1 MENYS
6 YILIAG
12 SRDFEDLDVFATVF
26 NKMAELL
33 PQSVLA
39 SRNIVIVEGGARGV
53 DTMAREFAKGNG
65 LLFKEFKPEWNKYGR
80 AAGPK
85 RNDTMTEFVAEH
97 NGRAL
102 FFWDGESK
110 GTKQCIMS
118 ARKRGLPMQVWNT
131 AEGRLMS
138 EREMPA

>member
-12 SRDFEDLDVFATVF
+12 SRDFEDMDVFATVF
-26 NKMAELL
+26 NEMAVLL

-39 SRNIVIVEGGARGV
+39 SRSIVIVEGGARGV
-53 DTMAREFAKGNG
+53 DTMARDFAKGNG
-65 LLFKEFKPEWNKYGR
+65 LPFKEFKPEWNKYGR

-85 RNDTMTEFVAEH
+85 RNDIMTEFVAEH

-110 GTKQCIMS
+110 GTKQCITS
-118 ARKRGLPMQVWNT
+118 ARKAGIPVKIWNT
-131 AEGRLMS
+131 KTGSYMEDGGQ
-138 EREMPA
+138 E

>member
-12 SRDFEDLDVFATVF
+12 SRDFEDRNIFAGVLLKF
-26 NKMAELL
+26 MAEND
-33 PQSVLA
+33 PNAEV
-39 SRNIVIVEGGARGV
+39 VIVEGGARGV

-138 EREMPA
+138 EWELPE

>member
-1 MENYS
+1 MGEYN

-12 SRDFEDLDVFATVF
+12 SRDFENLDIFTCVF
-26 NKMAELL
+26 NNLVMEKLDMGK
-33 PQSVLA
+33 
-39 SRNIVIVEGGARGV
+39 NIVIVEGGARGV

-85 RNDTMTEFVAEH
+85 RNDEMTEFVAEH

-102 FFWDGESK
+102 YFWDGESK

-118 ARKRGLPMQVWNT
+118 ARKRGLPITVWNT
-131 AEGRLMS
+131 REGRLMK
-138 EREMPA
+138 EGELPA

>member
-12 SRDFEDLDVFATVF
+12 SRNFENLDIFACVF
-26 NKMAELL
+26 NNLVMEL
-33 PQSVLA
+33 PEHVRA

-85 RNDTMTEFVAEH
+85 RNDDMTEYVAEH

-102 FFWDGESK
+102 YFWDGESR

-118 ARKRGLPMQVWNT
+118 ARKRGLPITVWNT
-131 AEGRLMS
+131 KEGRLMK
-138 EREMPA
+138 EGELPA